1 MVTLWGD
8 LRQLRF
14 RIVDDATM
22 KWMQSLSPQSV
33 QSSSPRA
40 PEAERSGLPFVAQG
54 QFLLGQVKL

>member
-54 QFLLGQVKL
+54 